1 MPSKN
6 APTLMRGWSQ
16 NEQVGA
22 VLGKFLKDNSDRLN
36 EGSYRSFFKKLACMY
51 DYLAFG
57 FDV

>member
-1 MPSKN
+1 
-6 APTLMRGWSQ
+6 MRGWSQ

-22 VLGKFLKDNSDRLN
+22 VLGKFLKDNSDRLK
-36 EGSYRSFFKKLACMY
+36 EGSYRSFFKKIACMY